1 MKFCHVFFV
10 RVSFLRTTIFL
21 NFATTMKKLLEYLSD
36 FWFLLFPKNCEA
48 CGRALSRGEEVL
60 CFDCLYELPR
70 THFCK
75 EADNPIMQLFE
86 GRIRLERAT
95 ALFYFQKGSKFRKL
109 LHSLKYRHKPE
120 IGVLLGK
127 ELGAEM
133 LASGNFSDIDYII
146 PVPLHPNRQ
155 KKRGYNQSERIAAG
169 ISEITKI
176 PVLADVLIRNTDTKT
191 QTKMN
196 KEERWQ
202 NVSGKFIV
210 MDADVLKGKH
220 VLLVDDVVTTG
231 ATTEACGTTL
241 LSVEG
246 VKLSIAV
253 LARA

>member
-1 MKFCHVFFV
+1 
-10 RVSFLRTTIFL
+10 
-21 NFATTMKKLLEYLSD
+21 MKKLLEYLSD

-95 ALFYFQKGSKFRKL
+95 ALFYFQKGSRFRKL
-109 LHSLKYRHKPE
+109 LHSLKYNHKPE

-133 LASGNFSDIDYII
+133 LSSGNFTDIDYII

-155 KKRGYNQSERIAAG
+155 KKRGYNQSERIADG

-176 PVLADVLIRNTDTKT
+176 PVLVDVLIRNTDTKT

-210 MDADVLKGKH
+210 TDAEVLKGKH

>member
-1 MKFCHVFFV
+1 MLTFV
-10 RVSFLRTTIFL
+10 SSMNRII
-21 NFATTMKKLLEYLSD
+21 EYLTD

-48 CGRALSRGEEVL
+48 CGRALSRGEEVI

-75 EADNPIMQLFE
+75 EIDNPIMQLFA

-133 LASGNFSDIDYII
+133 LSSGNFSDIDYII

-169 ISEITKI
+169 ISSVTKV
-176 PVLADVLIRNTDTKT
+176 PVLVDVLLRNTDTQT

-196 KEERWQ
+196 REERWQ
-202 NVSGKFIV
+202 NLSGKFV
-210 MDADVLKGKH
+210 VADNERLKGKH

-231 ATTEACGTTL
+231 ATTESCGEAL
-241 LSVEG
+241 LSVDG
-246 VKLSIAV
+246 LRLSIAV

>member
-1 MKFCHVFFV
+1 MLTFV
-10 RVSFLRTTIFL
+10 SSMNRII
-21 NFATTMKKLLEYLSD
+21 EYLTD

-48 CGRALSRGEEVL
+48 CGRALSRGEEVI

-75 EADNPIMQLFE
+75 EIDNPIMQLFA

-133 LASGNFSDIDYII
+133 LSSGNFSDIDYII

-169 ISEITKI
+169 ISSVTKV
-176 PVLADVLIRNTDTKT
+176 PVLVDVLLRNTDTQT

-196 KEERWQ
+196 REERWQ
-202 NVSGKFIV
+202 NVSGKFV
-210 MDADVLKGKH
+210 VADNERLKGKH

-231 ATTEACGTTL
+231 ATTESCGEAL
-241 LSVEG
+241 LSVDG
-246 VKLSIAV
+246 LRLSIAV